1 MRKERLRRS
10 RNRFGEGGEIAS
22 EKKER
27 KPDAD
32 RRKRRGNQRGER
44 GEEIEE
50 GGGETETDV
59 SLRFEMNFSV
69 LKVSCFQVPTI

>member
-22 EKKER
+22 EKKES
-27 KPDAD
+27 KPD
-32 RRKRRGNQRGER
+32 RRNRRGNHS

-50 GGGETETDV
+50 GGGETEADV
-59 SLRFEMNFSV
+59 SH
-69 LKVSCFQVPTI
+69 